1 MGAAVGSERTPR
13 NELAFLLPSIRPP
26 FAAMECLSFGRETHL
41 PHAVKRRTT
50 PVSRFNHRDGRA
62 DHFDDLNALVAEN
75 PDGLKVAKS
84 PLEVG
89 AKVIL
94 TNRVRA

>member
-1 MGAAVGSERTPR
+1 MPEFRQ
-13 NELAFLLPSIRPP
+13 
-26 FAAMECLSFGRETHL
+26 ETHL
-41 PHAVKRRTT
+41 PHAVMRRST
-50 PVSRFNHRDGRA
+50 PVSRFNHRDGRP
-62 DHFDDLNALVAEN
+62 DHFDDPRLVAEN